1 MSNPAPTEKDTA
13 ATNARRT
20 EPLRVRLEKLL
31 GLNEQSIVG
40 VPEIA
45 ALAASFVMLLAVFF
59 AYFYSLTPA
68 RARLEDLQRKRT
80 QLQAR
85 LRDSQDGVKR
95 NTDTQSTVAEIGE
108 SLQNFEAHYLAG
120 RTQGRTALIDG
131 LNALIRRNNARVS
144 TGFSFAA
151 LDAFEANNQT
161 RASTKT
167 AAKGQTSF
175 PGVAVS
181 VTVEGQYANLRH
193 LIRDIEA
200 NNQFIIINAVELQSV
215 TDVAASRVASVPFG
229 GVTPGGTNAA
239 GATPGAVAA
248 ARQTFVSLRID
259 MTDYFRRDASIIN
272 SSTTMSSKTTTT
284 TIAPAARGTR

>member
-1 MSNPAPTEKDTA
+1 MSNPAPTEKNTA
-13 ATNARRT
+13 STNAPRA
-20 EPLRVRLEKLL
+20 EPLRARLEKLL

-45 ALAASFVMLLAVFF
+45 ALAASLVMLLAVFF

-80 QLQAR
+80 QLQTR
-85 LRDSQDGVKR
+85 LRDSQEGVKH

-161 RASTKT
+161 RTSTKT

-181 VTVEGQYANLRH
+181 VTVEGQYANLRR

-215 TDVAASRVASVPFG
+215 TDVAASRSSSVPFG

-239 GATPGAVAA
+239 GAMPGAAA
-248 ARQTFVSLRID
+248 ARQTFVSLRLD
-259 MTDYFRRDASIIN
+259 MTDYFRRDASIIS
-272 SSTTMSSKTTTT
+272 SSTTSSNTTTT
-284 TIAPAARGTR
+284 TAPAARGTR